1 MSSFTLA
8 LVTSLAFATYAG
20 SATAQSAVPAP
31 PGNGAARPML
41 TLQMPPI
48 PDPVPVTLKP
58 ASTALLVFDIVDPIC
73 TSQPKCVKTMVP
85 NQWAFGTGAK
95 SRRHC
100 GIRDASANDFE
111 VAAGSRTRGRR
122 RDLCFVCAG
131 PVFQYGTGQNSQG

>member
-31 PGNGAARPML
+31 PGTGAARPMI

-58 ASTALLVFDIVDPIC
+58 ASTAMLVFDVVDPIC
-73 TSQPKCVKTMVP
+73 ASSP
-85 NQWAFGTGAK
+85 NALKPWCPQSVRFWHGREKPASLWDTGRERQRFRNGCRK
-95 SRRHC
+95 SHPPR
-100 GIRDASANDFE
+100 A
-111 VAAGSRTRGRR
+111 T
-122 RDLCFVCAG
+122 
-131 PVFQYGTGQNSQG
+131 